1 MIFAMPNLPGEF
13 SRFDFPDIPA
23 PWNGIIAILRNNQML
38 TWPEKIQF
46 AIGLLP
52 AIIFGQRYVEEQDE
66 LTVTQWMKKQGVPD
80 RVNDEVF
87 IAMAKALAFIDPDE
101 LSMTIVLTA
110 LNRFLQVR

>member
-1 MIFAMPNLPGEF
+1 MS
-13 SRFDFPDIPA
+13 SRFDFPEWLPS
-23 PWNGIIAILRNNQML
+23 PLNGVFAILRNNEML

-52 AIIFGQRYVEEQDE
+52 AIIFGQKYVDEQDN
-66 LTVTQWMKKQGVPD
+66 LTVTQWMKKQGVPA

-87 IAMAKALAFIDPDE
+87 IAMAKALNFIDPDD
-101 LSMTIVLTA
+101 LSMVVVLTA